1 MPNTADTALSAEPEA
16 NPNQHD
22 LIADEN
28 LRTPRRRI
36 IAASLIGTTIEFYD
50 FYIFATAAA
59 SIFPLL
65 FFYGDDEGTAV
76 LLSLTTFGVA
86 FLARPLGAVIF
97 GHYGDK
103 IGRKVTLVGALLI
116 MGIATFLIGLLPT
129 VHQVGL
135 WAPAM
140 LTVLRFCQ
148 GLGLGGEWSGAAL
161 LASETAR
168 PGKRAQAAMW
178 PQLGAPF
185 GFILANGL
193 FLALAVGFDFNLAD
207 AAAAGTS
214 ALDDPFLVWG
224 WRVPFILS
232 LIMVAVGLYIRLRIE
247 ETPVFA
253 KALKN
258 NEKVKAP
265 IGEVFSK
272 NWREIILGTFI
283 MLATYGLFYIM
294 TTWIVTYAVQPET
307 VGSLGYDYQ
316 SFLGLQIVSIVLF
329 AIFIPIAGR
338 LADRFG
344 RRRMLITTTSG
355 IIVFGL
361 SFGLFIGP
369 EVLGTG
375 ADMNVWQMFAFLSV
389 GMALMG
395 LTFGPMSAYLPELF
409 PTNTRYTGSG
419 VAYNLSSILGAAA
432 TPPVASYLVQ
442 SYGVHAVG
450 FYLVFLASLTM
461 ISLLFSPETNHRS
474 LYTEE
479 KLSA

>member
-1 MPNTADTALSAEPEA
+1 MPNTAETALSAESEA

-65 FFYGDDEGTAV
+65 FFYGEDEGTAV

-193 FLALAVGFDFNLAD
+193 FLAWPSAS
-207 AAAAGTS
+207 TS
-214 ALDDPFLVWG
+214 IWPMLPRQAP
-224 WRVPFILS
+224 VP
-232 LIMVAVGLYIRLRIE
+232 
-247 ETPVFA
+247 
-253 KALKN
+253 
-258 NEKVKAP
+258 
-265 IGEVFSK
+265 
-272 NWREIILGTFI
+272 W
-283 MLATYGLFYIM
+283 M
-294 TTWIVTYAVQPET
+294 TRSWC
-307 VGSLGYDYQ
+307 GD
-316 SFLGLQIVSIVLF
+316 
-329 AIFIPIAGR
+329 
-338 LADRFG
+338 
-344 RRRMLITTTSG
+344 
-355 IIVFGL
+355 
-361 SFGLFIGP
+361 
-369 EVLGTG
+369 
-375 ADMNVWQMFAFLSV
+375 
-389 GMALMG
+389 
-395 LTFGPMSAYLPELF
+395 
-409 PTNTRYTGSG
+409 G
-419 VAYNLSSILGAAA
+419 VCRSS
-432 TPPVASYLVQ
+432 
-442 SYGVHAVG
+442 
-450 FYLVFLASLTM
+450 
-461 ISLLFSPETNHRS
+461 SP
-474 LYTEE
+474 
-479 KLSA
+479 